1 VVWVVLT
8 ATLLVGCTGA
18 GGGRDTVPVPGTSAE
33 TLTDPP
39 TAEPVDQQQVFD
51 DVTATNRAA
60 ALAWSRRVVG
70 SLVLP
75 SGSVRLDRESPIFRR
90 GAQVGT
96 SPSDPGLT
104 RTAWWSVP
112 TSRDELS
119 RFLLTHHPPGHVRYP
134 GTDVGGPEDS
144 PYLDYD
150 GDSPDPAA
158 FTGVTL
164 GVEWRQGAGTTF
176 VRARTFLLARGVRDP
191 AAAVVPP
198 VQRVRVSYDALGAW
212 PRTDR
217 RQREWDGTDREA
229 RRVVRA
235 LDALPASAV
244 PSPFGSCLPQT
255 ADQDVR
261 VLVEDAAGLLR
272 AVVHAPYCSGQLVV
286 TRDGKQTV
294 GMLDPWT
301 LVPVLSRLLGDG

>member
-1 VVWVVLT
+1 MWVVLT

-75 SGSVRLDRESPIFRR
+75 PGSVRLDREPRIFRR

-119 RFLLTHHPPGHVRYP
+119 RFLLTNHPPGHVRYP

-198 VQRVRVSYDALGAW
+198 VQRVRVSYDALGCSGVARIDFFLTGDGPVLNEVNTVPGMTEHSQV
-212 PRTDR
+212 PRMF
-217 RQREWDGTDREA
+217 A
-229 RRVVRA
+229 
-235 LDALPASAV
+235 
-244 PSPFGSCLPQT
+244 
-255 ADQDVR
+255 
-261 VLVEDAAGLLR
+261 AAGL
-272 AVVHAPYCSGQLVV
+272 PYADLLDELV
-286 TRDGKQTV
+286 RGAH
-294 GMLDPWT
+294 
-301 LVPVLSRLLGDG
+301 R